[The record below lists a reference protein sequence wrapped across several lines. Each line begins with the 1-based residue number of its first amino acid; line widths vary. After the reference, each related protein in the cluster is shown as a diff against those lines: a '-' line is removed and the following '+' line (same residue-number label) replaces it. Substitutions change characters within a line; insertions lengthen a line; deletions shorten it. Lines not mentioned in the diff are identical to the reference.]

1 MLGRFTAGILAVI
14 LFMLIE
20 INGIRIT
27 GIKSSENMIDFAL
40 ESFISETERTGVL
53 TLEAYENLIREI
65 SDSGINCIVG
75 VKVGTVVYTKEG
87 NMIETV
93 YTDDILE
100 TLYGSGGVMD
110 VGGNLITVY
119 AQPLREGTD
128 RSIFVYGG
136 YING

>member
-1 MLGRFTAGILAVI
+1 MLGRFTAGMLAVVLLMI
-14 LFMLIE
+14 VE
-20 INGIRIT
+20 INSLRAT
-27 GIKSSENMIDFAL
+27 GIKRSENTIDFAL
-40 ESFISETERTGVL
+40 ESFISEAERTGVL

-87 NMIETV
+87 NMIETA

-100 TLYGSGGVMD
+100 TLHGSGGVMD
-110 VGGNLITVY
+110 VRGNLITVY